1 MYYIRSKLKVE
12 VDIRCANQSKR
23 KEDCMLDIVQY
34 SWIAKDDHYFMEF
47 ALETR
52 SKCETRG
59 VCRATC
65 WGKNNNEDF
74 GLRRTQDTQ
83 RLKSEKVGL

>member
-23 KEDCMLDIVQY
+23 KEDCMLDIIVLMD
-34 SWIAKDDHYFMEF
+34 IAKDDHYYGVCSGNTGANVRQEEF
-47 ALETR
+47 AER
-52 SKCETRG
+52 YVR
-59 VCRATC
+59 

-74 GLRRTQDTQ
+74 GLRRTYT
-83 RLKSEKVGL
+83 G